1 MNVRVEN
8 PERMN
13 LMGLLMRGLL
23 ESSLRTA
30 RGAKAAR
37 RLRGDVCVHAG
48 TMGVTLS
55 FTESE
60 IVLRS
65 GETGKPR
72 AYVRGEMKPLLEV
85 VAGGPLIG
93 PVLRGKVRV
102 GGNLLMLLRLLPLI
116 RPGKA

>member
-1 MNVRVEN
+1 MKVRIDN

-23 ESSLRTA
+23 ESSLLTQ
-30 RGAKAAR
+30 RGAQAAR
-37 RLRGDVCVHAG
+37 KLRGDVRVNAG

-65 GETGKPR
+65 EENGKPR
-72 AYVRGEMKPLLEV
+72 ASVRGEMKPLLEM
-85 VAGGPLIG
+85 VAGGSLVG
-93 PVLRGKVRV
+93 PVLRGKVKV
-102 GGNLLMLLRLLPLI
+102 GGNLLVLLRLLPLI
-116 RPGKA
+116 RPKKA

>member
-8 PERMN
+8 PEHMN

-23 ESSLRTA
+23 ETSLKSSA
-30 RGAKAAR
+30 GQNAAR
-37 RLRGDVCVHAG
+37 KLRGDVRVNAG

-60 IVLRS
+60 VVLRS
-65 GETGKPR
+65 GENGKAR
-72 AYVRGEMKPLLEV
+72 ASVRGEMKPLLEM
-85 VAGGPLIG
+85 VAGGSLVV
-93 PVLRGKVRV
+93 PVLRRKVKV

-116 RPGKA
+116 RPKKA

>member
-1 MNVRVEN
+1 MNVRIEN

-23 ESSLRTA
+23 ETSLKTA
-30 RGAKAAR
+30 AGQS
-37 RLRGDVCVHAG
+37 G

-60 IVLRS
+60 VVLRS
-65 GETGKPR
+65 DASGKPR
-72 AYVRGEMKPLLEV
+72 ASVRGEMKPLLEM
-85 VAGGPLIG
+85 VAGGSLVG
-93 PVLRGKVRV
+93 PVLRRKVKV

-116 RPGKA
+116 RPKKA